1 MNNILAKNLRLWKE
15 EINMLNYIWAGM
27 ILLGIL
33 VAAFN
38 GRLPEITGAAISG
51 SQDAVAVC
59 INMLG
64 IISMWSGLIKIAEK
78 AGIVD
83 AFTKKLSP
91 FLSYLFPEVPKN
103 SKAIKY
109 ISTNIIA
116 NILGLGWAATP
127 AGLMA
132 MQELQKL
139 NKQKDRA
146 TKAMCMF
153 MIINMS
159 SLQLVTVSVISDRA
173 MYSSVNPSEIIA
185 PGIIVTF
192 ASSVVAII
200 VAKIFERVKDE

>member
-1 MNNILAKNLRLWKE
+1 
-15 EINMLNYIWAGM
+15 MLNYIWAGM

>member
-1 MNNILAKNLRLWKE
+1 
-15 EINMLNYIWAGM
+15 MLNYIWAGM

-173 MYSSVNPSEIIA
+173 MYHSANPSEIIA

-192 ASSVVAII
+192 ASSVVAVI
-200 VAKIFERVKDE
+200 VAKIFERVKD

>member
-1 MNNILAKNLRLWKE
+1 
-15 EINMLNYIWAGM
+15 MLNYIWAGM

-59 INMLG
+59 MNMLG

-91 FLSYLFPEVPKN
+91 FLGYLFPEVPKN

-139 NKQKDRA
+139 NKHKDRA

-173 MYSSVNPSEIIA
+173 MYHSINPSEIIA

-192 ASSVVAII
+192 ASSVVAVI
-200 VAKIFERVKDE
+200 VAKIFERVKD

>member
-1 MNNILAKNLRLWKE
+1 
-15 EINMLNYIWAGM
+15 
-27 ILLGIL
+27 
-33 VAAFN
+33 
-38 GRLPEITGAAISG
+38 
-51 SQDAVAVC
+51 
-59 INMLG
+59 
-64 IISMWSGLIKIAEK
+64 
-78 AGIVD
+78 
-83 AFTKKLSP
+83 
-91 FLSYLFPEVPKN
+91 
-103 SKAIKY
+103 
-109 ISTNIIA
+109 
-116 NILGLGWAATP
+116 
-127 AGLMA
+127 